1 MQGDE
6 GYRLQGRSP
15 RRAAADTPGQARG
28 AAAGCCSCGKTD
40 RLSVGRA
47 IVPAGQDV
55 GELGSM
61 VGRRGVGHSQGQA
74 TQQQIRQAQ
83 GEEPACWAKG
93 SVNHHWADLTR
104 LGTRKPV
111 LIVTVVAGFTFCSPQ
126 SG

>member
-28 AAAGCCSCGKTD
+28 AAAGRRSRGKTD
-40 RLSVGRA
+40 RLSVARA
-47 IVPAGQDV
+47 IVMAGQDV
-55 GELGSM
+55 GERGSM

-74 TQQQIRQAQ
+74 AQQQTRQAQ

-93 SVNHHWADLTR
+93 SAYHHWADLTL

-111 LIVTVVAGFTFCSPQ
+111 LIVTVVAGFTSCSPQ